1 MTDII
6 IVGGGPAGMTAA
18 LYAQRNGKNA
28 LVLEKHGFGGQ
39 ITYSPRVENWPGTAS
54 MSGNAF
60 AEDLMGQIM
69 DQGAEV
75 DLAEVIGVEDC
86 GSFKRVLTDDGRAHE
101 IAVVLLE
108 LGLEKLEEGEGVRR
122 GAGEAGEDLAVLP
135 DAA

>member
-18 LYAQRNGKNA
+18 LYAQRNGKTA

-39 ITYSPRVENWPGTAS
+39 ITYSPRVENWPGTAQ

-75 DLAEVIGVEDC
+75 GLAEVTGIEDH
-86 GSFKRVLTDDGRAHE
+86 GNFRRVLTDDGQARDAKAVI
-101 IAVVLLE
+101 IAT
-108 LGLEKLEEGEGVRR
+108 GV
-122 GAGEAGEDLAVLP
+122 
-135 DAA
+135 